1 MGIPLD
7 PNKLKLKYELKVY
20 RKMDSWPSSEDVLYE
35 VARYVELKEKAQ
47 ISKTKLLDMVSQD
60 SEKLQ
65 IILDEL
71 IKKQF
76 LKQDNETTFTLLKH
90 GWE

>member
-1 MGIPLD
+1 MGIPID
-7 PNKLKLKYELKVY
+7 PQKLKLKYELKVY
-20 RKMDSWPSSEDVLYE
+20 RKMDSWPSSEDILYE
-35 VARYVELKEKAQ
+35 VSRYVEHKEKSQ
-47 ISKTKLLDMVSQD
+47 ISKTKLLEMVSQD

-71 IKKQF
+71 IKKSF
-76 LKQDNETTFTLLKH
+76 LKQDNENTFTLLKH

>member
-1 MGIPLD
+1 
-7 PNKLKLKYELKVY
+7 
-20 RKMDSWPSSEDVLYE
+20 
-35 VARYVELKEKAQ
+35 
-47 ISKTKLLDMVSQD
+47 MVSQD

>member
-1 MGIPLD
+1 MGIPID
-7 PNKLKLKYELKVY
+7 PQKLKLKYELKVY
-20 RKMDSWPSSEDVLYE
+20 RKMDSWPSSEDILYE
-35 VARYVELKEKAQ
+35 VSRYVEHKEKAQ
-47 ISKTKLLDMVSQD
+47 ISKTKLLEMVSQD

-71 IKKQF
+71 IKKSF
-76 LKQDNETTFTLLKH
+76 LKQDNENTFTLLKH